1 MRSLARS
8 VLLPPGS
15 ACYRPVAAC
24 PKFASDQPRARH
36 AIKGVT
42 RQHGQPGCG
51 GSGLA
56 VGDVLRVSGRQRR
69 PARDWQQR
77 SALRRR

>member
-42 RQHGQPGCG
+42 RQRGQPGCEQ
-51 GSGLA
+51 
-56 VGDVLRVSGRQRR
+56 RQWPGRGRCPTGER
-69 PARDWQQR
+69 A
-77 SALRRR
+77 AAAACA